1 MPEAFRNY
9 LAVLG
14 WGPSDGVEIRPVD
27 EIVERFRLEDVVPSP
42 AHFDTKK
49 LDHFNGEYIR
59 LLPTEAFTDRARP
72 WLGDRADTDEW
83 HLLAPLVQERV
94 VTLSEVPSLV
104 DFVFGDFEVDEESWE
119 KAMKSPA
126 AAVLE
131 AALEALAR
139 AEWEPDAL
147 HEAMRKVADAHGV
160 KLKQAQAPVRVAVM
174 GRTVGLPL
182 FDSLPVVG
190 RELSLERMRQ
200 ARERLARE

>member
-1 MPEAFRNY
+1 MC
-9 LAVLG
+9 
-14 WGPSDGVEIRPVD
+14 IRD
-27 EIVERFRLEDVVPSP
+27 S
-42 AHFDTKK
+42 
-49 LDHFNGEYIR
+49 FNGEYIR